1 MKVTKDYIMPPTLPG
16 PEAMEVNPITLSF
29 SGNLEE
35 AFLED
40 YCKNSLSLVRFSLMI
55 GIMMYGFFGILDA
68 QLVPDMKEQLW
79 TIRFAVVCPVLL
91 AVILFS
97 YSSHFKKYFQLVVSI
112 AMVMAGLGIIAMI
125 SIIPPPVNYSYYA
138 GLILVFIWGYTFTRV
153 RFVWATTA
161 GWIIVAFYEIG
172 AIWITNTPNPILMS
186 NNFFFIGANLVGMF
200 SGYYIEHYARRGF
213 YLAYL
218 LEQEQKK
225 LLEANRTLE
234 KIVQDRTSQ
243 LIETNQTLEKIV
255 QDRTS
260 QLLETNRNLRMEIE
274 ERKTAEARR
283 ADLENQLLQAQKM
296 EAVGTLAGGIAHDFN
311 NLLMG
316 IQGLSSLMLLDTES
330 ATHHYEKL
338 KNIEQYVLRGTD
350 LTKQLLGFARGGKY
364 EVKPTDLNELLMK
377 SAQMFGRTK
386 KEISIFTKL
395 DPELWTVEVDQGQI
409 DQVLLNIYVN
419 AWQAMPGGGSLYLET
434 KNTIL
439 DESEPQS
446 LKTGKYVQ
454 VSIADTGVGM
464 DDRTRERIFEPFF
477 TTKEMGRGTGLG
489 LASAYGIIKSHGGSI
504 TVQSVKGQG
513 TTFIIHL
520 PASARRPEREKTPVN
535 MLRRGHET
543 ILLVDDEEMVLY
555 VTVEMLKRLGYKILT
570 ARGGQEAL
578 EIFQSH
584 KEEAIDLVILDIIMP
599 GMSGGETYNLLK
611 SILPDIK
618 VLLSSGY
625 SISGEATEILNRG
638 CQGFIQ
644 KPFDVLQLSYKI
656 RDILDKDKLDSKP
669 KSLGQEHHEYRTRL

>member
-1 MKVTKDYIMPPTLPG
+1 MPPTLPG
-16 PEAMEVNPITLSF
+16 PEAMEVNPVTLSF

-40 YCKNSLSLVRFSLMI
+40 YCKNSLYLVRFSLLI
-55 GIMMYGFFGILDA
+55 GIIMYGFFGILDA
-68 QLVPDMKEQLW
+68 QLVPDMKERLW
-79 TIRFAVVCPVLL
+79 TIRFVIVCPVLL

-97 YSSHFKKYFQLVVSI
+97 YSSHFKKYFQLAVSI
-112 AMVMAGLGIIAMI
+112 AMVTAGLAIINMI

-138 GLILVFIWGYTFTRV
+138 GLILVFIWGYTFTRI

-172 AIWITNTPNPILMS
+172 AIWITDTPNPILMS
-186 NNFFFIGANLVGMF
+186 NNFFFISANLVGMF
-200 SGYYIEHYARRGF
+200 SGYYIELYTRRGF

-218 LEQEQKK
+218 LEHEQRK
-225 LLEANRTLE
+225 LLAANRTLE

-243 LIETNQTLEKIV
+243 LLETNQTLEKIV

-260 QLLETNRNLRMEIE
+260 QLLETNQNLRMEIE

-283 ADLENQLLQAQKM
+283 ADLETQLLQAQKM

-330 ATHHYEKL
+330 ATSQYEKL
-338 KNIEQYVLRGTD
+338 KNIEEYVLSGTD

-364 EVKPTDLNELLMK
+364 EVKPTDLNELLIK
-377 SAQMFGRTK
+377 SSQMFGRTR

-395 DPELWTVEVDQGQI
+395 DPELWPVEVDQGQI

-419 AWQAMPGGGSLYLET
+419 AWQAMPSGGSLYLET
-434 KNTIL
+434 KNVIL
-439 DESEPQS
+439 DESELQS
-446 LKTGKYVQ
+446 VKPGKYVQ
-454 VSIADTGVGM
+454 VSVADTGVGM

-489 LASAYGIIKSHGGSI
+489 LASAYGIIKSHGGLI
-504 TVQSVKGQG
+504 TVQSVKGEG
-513 TTFIIHL
+513 TKFVIHL
-520 PASARRPEREKTPVN
+520 PASERRPEKEKTPIN

-543 ILLVDDEEMVLY
+543 ILLVDDEKMVLY

-570 ARGGQEAL
+570 AQSGQEAL
-578 EIFQSH
+578 EICKRH
-584 KEEAIDLVILDIIMP
+584 KEAIDLIILDMIMP
-599 GMSGGETYNLLK
+599 GMSGSETYNLVK
-611 SILPDIK
+611 NILPDIK

-644 KPFDVLQLSYKI
+644 KPFDVLQLSRKI
-656 RDILDKDKLDSKP
+656 RDILDKDNFDLQP
-669 KSLGQEHHEYRTRL
+669 KSLGDEHHEYRTRL